1 MKSREP
7 ERHHEAELVR
17 HEEELRVGKTT
28 ETYGSVRARKIVET
42 ERVEEVVP
50 VSVEHAEIERVPAGA
65 EDSGEVETLED
76 GAVSIPIL
84 EEELVVTT
92 RTVVRER
99 VVIRKQTVEEERVV
113 EADLRRERIDLETTG
128 DVDLEG
134 AA

>member
-1 MKSREP
+1 MQSEERER
-7 ERHHEAELVR
+7 EHEVELVR
-17 HEEELRVGKTT
+17 HEEELVVGKT
-28 ETYGSVRARKIVET
+28 EEVYGSVRARKVVET
-42 ERVEEVVP
+42 ERVESVVP
-50 VSVEHAEIERVPAGA
+50 VSVERAAIERVPAA
-65 EDSGEVETLED
+65 EGDSGEIERLAD

-99 VVIRKQTVEEERVV
+99 VVIRKETVEEERVV

-128 DVDLEG
+128 DAELDG